1 MSLKLRLRSE
11 TWAVAISPSP
21 AHHNWL
27 NAVEEIPSET
37 TRHRLDSGGKGGSP
51 EITHKPRLTMICRN
65 GKCLTSKMN
74 LIINT
79 SHAMPWHSCHSF
91 YSMLIVYVEWKL
103 HPSLLLMRAPHSR
116 PSLVRQARTSCFK
129 EPTIFE
135 SKEAE
140 RRFFF
145 FSCRLGLIESDVG
158 VKAWILSGF
167 RWFRD
172 WHFEI
177 FFARLI
183 FENIGND
190 MKHVRTF
197 KSNFDGSLE
206 IYWLLIT

>member
-21 AHHNWL
+21 DDHNWL

-37 TRHRLDSGGKGGSP
+37 TRHRLNSGASGWQGEP
-51 EITHKPRLTMICRN
+51 LEIIHKPRLTMICWN

-79 SHAMPWHSCHSF
+79 SHALAFMSF
-91 YSMLIVYVEWKL
+91 LPFDAYCLCWMETSSILAAY
-103 HPSLLLMRAPHSR
+103 AGPHSS

-145 FSCRLGLIESDVG
+145 FFSCRLGLIVSDVG
-158 VKAWILSGF
+158 V
-167 RWFRD
+167 
-172 WHFEI
+172 
-177 FFARLI
+177 
-183 FENIGND
+183 
-190 MKHVRTF
+190 
-197 KSNFDGSLE
+197 
-206 IYWLLIT
+206 